1 MLNYAWHFSQ
11 SETAKY
17 FEWIIINNY
26 LNSITMIPSLQ
37 TSYKNMLNSVDVKF
51 MHLRWCMFIGRF
63 RRKRVVHFCKYSPN
77 SRCRRS
83 NCFLA
88 VLVMFLANSL
98 KLFHYQNNSTS
109 SPGLFNSLAILLHT
123 WRQFHILQ
131 LVFQNWPTIAAQVM
145 INYAW
150 DLNQSEKEKYFE
162 WN

>member
-26 LNSITMIPSLQ
+26 LNSFTIIPGLQ
-37 TSYKNMLNSVDVKF
+37 TRYKNMLNSADVKF

-77 SRCRRS
+77 SRCRPS
-83 NCFLA
+83 NCLLA

-98 KLFHYQNNSTS
+98 PTSSLPKQLNLVPRFAHLTSLFHIS
-109 SPGLFNSLAILLHT
+109 
-123 WRQFHILQ
+123 Q
-131 LVFQNWPTIAAQVM
+131 LIFQNWPTIAAQVM

-150 DLNQSEKEKYFE
+150 DLSQSEKEKYFE
-162 WN
+162 RN